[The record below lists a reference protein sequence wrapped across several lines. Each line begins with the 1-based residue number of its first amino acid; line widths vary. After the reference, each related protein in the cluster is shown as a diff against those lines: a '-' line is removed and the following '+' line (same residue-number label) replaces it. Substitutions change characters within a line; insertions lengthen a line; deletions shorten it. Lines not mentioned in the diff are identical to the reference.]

1 MTIMSEKRDAYVQKM
16 KAKLDEWN
24 ADIAKLEAKARQKE
38 ADARA
43 DVERRIEK
51 LKAKRKTVED
61 DLDQLLRSGE
71 YAWEDLKAGIDSAAD
86 ALGEALRSARS
97 HF

>member
-24 ADIAKLEAKARQKE
+24 ADITKLEATARQRD

-43 DVERRIEK
+43 DVQRRIEE
-51 LKAKRKTVED
+51 LKEKRKKVAD
-61 DLDQLLRSGE
+61 DLDRLRRRGE
-71 YAWEDLKAGIDSAAD
+71 DAWEDLKAGIDSAAG

-97 HF
+97 RF